1 MLSVV
6 LFGFAVIPDDA
17 SMMSTIKL
25 PEAIFE
31 ESFGHRKLSIF
42 VIDILGFEM
51 AKLIYAVYFIASFHN
66 IRLNNL

>member
-17 SMMSTIKL
+17 SIMSAIKL

-31 ESFGHRKLSIF
+31 ESFGYRKLSIF
-42 VIDILGFEM
+42 VIDIFGFEM
-51 AKLIYAVYFIASFHN
+51 ARLIYAICLEASFHN
-66 IRLNNL
+66 MKFNKL

>member
-17 SMMSTIKL
+17 SMMSIIKL

-31 ESFGHRKLSIF
+31 ESFGYRKLGIF
-42 VIDILGFEM
+42 VIDIFGFEI
-51 AKLIYAVYFIASFHN
+51 ARLI
-66 IRLNNL
+66 